1 MGKRLFQV
9 LDEMNLDD
17 TNNGT
22 RLVSIGTSLISA
34 DKVKAG
40 TKVTM
45 GGDDQV
51 LTDLMTGKCTALLV
65 VVDRKEYEK
74 RQQIKG

>member
-51 LTDLMTGKCTALLV
+51 LTDLITGKCTALLV

>member
-51 LTDLMTGKCTALLV
+51 FTDLMTGKCTAFLV